1 MPGGCWSRILE
12 DDKMARQCA
21 ICGKRPGTGHAVS
34 HSAVK
39 TRRRFLPN
47 LQRIRVLVDGAPRRL
62 TVCTTCLS
70 SGRVQRPKPRNRESS
85 PAAPIAS

>member
-1 MPGGCWSRILE
+1 
-12 DDKMARQCA
+12 MARVCA
-21 ICGKRPGTGHAVS
+21 ICGKRPSTGHSVS

-47 LQRIRVLVDGAPRRL
+47 LQRVRVLVNGAPRRL

-70 SGRVQRPKPRNRESS
+70 SGRVQRPRWRERG
-85 PAAPIAS
+85 IAGTRERDLTTKSART

>member
-1 MPGGCWSRILE
+1 
-12 DDKMARQCA
+12 MARQCA

-47 LQRIRVLVDGAPRRL
+47 LQRVRVIVDGAPRRL
-62 TVCTTCLS
+62 TVCTTCLV
-70 SGRVQRPKPRNRESS
+70 SGRVHRPRIKTTSK
-85 PAAPIAS
+85 ASASL

>member
-1 MPGGCWSRILE
+1 
-12 DDKMARQCA
+12 MARQCA
-21 ICGKRPGTGHAVS
+21 ICGKRPSTGHAVS

-47 LQRIRVLVDGAPRRL
+47 LQRVRVVVDGAPRRL

-70 SGRVQRPKPRNRESS
+70 SGRVQRPRITEARKAS
-85 PAAPIAS
+85 AAL